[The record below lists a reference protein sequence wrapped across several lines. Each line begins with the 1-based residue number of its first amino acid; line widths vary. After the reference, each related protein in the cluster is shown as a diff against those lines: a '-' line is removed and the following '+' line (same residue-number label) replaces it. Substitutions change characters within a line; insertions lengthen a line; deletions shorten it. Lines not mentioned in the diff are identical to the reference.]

1 MYKKIIKLFLI
12 MIVMNTAWVMGKE
25 GSRSSG
31 EERSIFDRAEITAC
45 SCGMTH
51 RLGVHVGRDGERT
64 ITDTIGYYT
73 PPTFAEDYNDFM
85 SGLQVTGDDSIVT
98 RIHML
103 TSGIIN
109 QFHVMTRNLNADG
122 VVVDDYAPVDTWV
135 YGPAFQ
141 QDDEGLWHSQY
152 PSMAN
157 TYDGTMP
164 STIQLLMDYTLPT
177 AFGNSDPEIHFNDQG
192 IWDPWAASTV
202 GPSVGWNVF
211 DFPTWTLDGLGI
223 NVVSDSLGVPDEM
236 LYVYVGYNMV
246 STDPSGSVVDNIAT
260 IWQDGT
266 VDENDNWSCRST
278 LHGQGTTGAWYG
290 IWNSVYPYHHL
301 TQAVVQYEAV
311 PPFVEQLPNFS
322 DTWAEEKEI
331 WADVVDLDGDAFSCT
346 LNVTIAPESG
356 NSYDQEIAMMQD
368 SEVEGRYI
376 ANITMTVGD
385 TVNFYVR
392 ATDVTGRSSTSSWR
406 SFIRVATP
414 SNAQYVLV
422 LEDGTID
429 TLGGTWGSLYTSGD
443 GLNQVL
449 QGSQKYYIW
458 NVNDRGGVDYD
469 VINHPNFDLI
479 VKYGWG
485 GGTMPSTGEDIY
497 GFGDFLDRG
506 GRLLYS
512 DMDYFWKTDLA
523 ADGIFSEGDFAYDY
537 LGLSYYWNDPDND
550 GDGTNG
556 GSGDLN
562 HFGVD
567 DDPITSTWENTAFG
581 PLDYESIAWT
591 NWGDFM
597 DVGLADAIFSGD
609 QSFSQTG
616 SRYNGLGF
624 DAPFKTIY
632 FSFPIEAA
640 NPNLESFTTLL
651 SNSVDWLMGYGGPVG
666 TIAQATPQDGE
677 TVDLNTTDQLTFIFG
692 GSISDPDGD
701 LIGYKIVLEGDLAVL
716 DIPASDGVSAS
727 VSAADVTVMIG
738 ENQSLTGTWKVVAS
752 DGLESIESG
761 TRTLTLVTGTLSSKE
776 EVLPK
781 KFTLM
786 GNYPN
791 PFNPDTKI
799 RIEMPISA
807 NVTIIIRDILGREI
821 SRLGNKV
828 YSPGLHS
835 FGWDGKNY
843 SGNNVPSGVYVYEV
857 VATEVST
864 GNQLYRATDKMI
876 LMK

>member
-1 MYKKIIKLFLI
+1 MYKKIIRLFLI
-12 MIVMNTAWVMGKE
+12 MIVINTAWVMGKE

-31 EERSIFDRAEITAC
+31 DERSIIDRAEITTC
-45 SCGMTH
+45 NCGMTH

-64 ITDTIGYYT
+64 ITDTISYYT
-73 PPTFAEDYNDFM
+73 DPSYVEDYSDFM
-85 SGLQVTGDDSIVT
+85 SGYQSTGDDSVVT
-98 RIHML
+98 RIHLL
-103 TSGIIN
+103 TAGVIN
-109 QFHVMTRNLNADG
+109 QFHVMTRNLNPDG

-135 YGPAFQ
+135 YGPAYQ
-141 QDDEGLWHSQY
+141 QDDEGLWHAQY
-152 PSMAN
+152 PSMGN
-157 TYDGTMP
+157 TYDGAME
-164 STIQLLMDYTLPT
+164 SSLQLLMPYTIPT
-177 AFGNSDPEIHFNDQG
+177 VFSNSDPENHFNAQG
-192 IWDPWAASTV
+192 QWDPWAATS
-202 GPSVGWNVF
+202 GGWNVF

-246 STDPSGSVVDNIAT
+246 STDVGGSVVENIAT

-266 VDENDNWSCRST
+266 PDPTDNWSCRST
-278 LHGQGTTGAWYG
+278 IHSISPEGGSWYG
-290 IWNSVYPYHHL
+290 IWNGEFPYHHL

-322 DTWAEEKEI
+322 DTWAEEKEV
-331 WADVVDLDGDAFSCT
+331 WADVIDLDGDAFACT
-346 LNVTIAPESG
+346 LNVTIAPEGG
-356 NSYDQEIAMMQD
+356 NPYDQEIAMMQD

-376 ANITMTVGD
+376 ANVTMAVGD
-385 TVNFYVR
+385 TVNFYIR

-406 SFIRVATP
+406 SFVRVSAPTP
-414 SNAQYVLV
+414 SQHVLV
-422 LEDGTID
+422 LQDGTRD
-429 TLGGTWGSLYTSGD
+429 SLGGTWGSIYTSGT
-443 GLNQVL
+443 GLNPL
-449 QGSQKYYIW
+449 FGSTGYYVW
-458 NVNDRGGVDYD
+458 NVNDHSGVDYD

-479 VKYGWG
+479 VKHGWAG
-485 GGTMPSTGEDIY
+485 GAMPSTGEDIY

-512 DMDYFWKTDLA
+512 DMDYFWKTDL
-523 ADGIFSEGDFAYDY
+523 GTEGSFSEGDFAYDY

-550 GDGTNG
+550 GDGANG

-562 HFGVD
+562 HFGID
-567 DDPITSTWENTAFG
+567 NDPITSTWENSAYG
-581 PLDYESIAWT
+581 PLDYEQIGWT

-597 DVGLADAIFSGD
+597 TVELADHVFIGD
-609 QSFSQTG
+609 QSYNKTG

-624 DAPFKTIY
+624 DAPFKTVY
-632 FSFPIEAA
+632 FSFPIEAGA
-640 NPNLESFTTLL
+640 DFTTLL
-651 SNSVDWLMGYGGPVG
+651 SNSVDWLMGYGGPTG

-677 TVDLNTTDQLTFIFG
+677 TVDLSTTDQLTFLFG
-692 GSISDPDGD
+692 GSVSDPDDD
-701 LIGYKIVLEGDLAVL
+701 LIGYKIVLEGDLADL
-716 DIPASDGVSAS
+716 DVPASYGTSAS
-727 VSAADVTVMIG
+727 VSTADVIAMIG

-761 TRTLTLVTGTLSSKE
+761 TRTLTVVTGTLSSKE
-776 EVLPK
+776 DVFPK
-781 KFTLM
+781 QFTLM

-791 PFNPDTKI
+791 PFNPDTQI
-799 RIEMPISA
+799 RIEIPISA

-821 SRLGNKV
+821 SRLGNEV

>member
-31 EERSIFDRAEITAC
+31 EERSIIDRAEITAC
-45 SCGMTH
+45 NCGMTH

-73 PPTFAEDYNDFM
+73 PPTFVEDYGDFM
-85 SGLQVTGDDSIVT
+85 SGYQSTGDDSVVT
-98 RIHML
+98 RIHLL
-103 TSGIIN
+103 TAGIIN
-109 QFHVMTRNLNADG
+109 QYHVMTRNVGPDG
-122 VVVDDYAPVDTWV
+122 NVSDAWAPVDIWI

-157 TYDGTMP
+157 TYDGALPT
-164 STIQLLMDYTLPT
+164 TIQLLMPWTLPS
-177 AFGNSDPEIHFNDQG
+177 FFDNSDPENHFNSQG
-192 IWDPWAASTV
+192 QWDPWAATS
-202 GPSVGWNVF
+202 GGWNVY
-211 DFPTWTLDGLGI
+211 DFPSNTLDGLGI

-246 STDPSGSVVDNIAT
+246 SDLNANPPDNIAT

-278 LHGQGTTGAWYG
+278 LHSIAPEGGAWYG
-290 IWNSVYPYHHL
+290 IWNGTYPYHHL
-301 TQAVVQYEAV
+301 TQVVVEYEAV
-311 PPFVEQLPNFS
+311 PPFVEQLPTFS
-322 DTWAEEKEI
+322 DTWADEKEV
-331 WADVVDLDGDAFSCT
+331 WADVVDLDGDAFACT
-346 LNVTIAPESG
+346 LNVTIAPEGG
-356 NSYDQEIAMMQD
+356 NPYDQQIAMMQD
-368 SEVEGRYI
+368 LEVEGRYI
-376 ANITMTVGD
+376 ANVTMAVGD
-385 TVNFYVR
+385 TVNFNVR

-406 SFIRVATP
+406 SFIRVSEP
-414 SNAQYVLV
+414 NILQHVLV
-422 LEDGTID
+422 LQDGTRD
-429 TLGGTWGSLYTSGD
+429 SLGQDNWGSIYTSPD
-443 GLNQVL
+443 GLNPIL
-449 QGSQKYYIW
+449 EGSSNYYIW
-458 NVNDRGGVDYD
+458 NVNDRNGVDYD

-497 GFGDFLDRG
+497 GFGDFLDGG

-512 DMDYFWKTDLA
+512 DMDYFWKTGLA
-523 ADGIFSEGDFAYDY
+523 DVGIFSPGDFAYDY
-537 LGLSYYWNDPDND
+537 LGLLNYINDPDND
-550 GDGTNG
+550 GDGANG
-556 GSGDLN
+556 GSGGLN
-562 HFGVD
+562 HYGVD
-567 DDPITSTWENTAFG
+567 DDPITSTWENSAYG
-581 PLDYESIAWT
+581 PLDYELMGWT
-591 NWGDFM
+591 NWGDHM
-597 DVGLADAIFSGD
+597 TVSLADYIFVDIS
-609 QSFSQTG
+609 SNKTG

-624 DAPFKTIY
+624 DAPFKTVY
-632 FSFPIEAA
+632 FSFPIEAGA
-640 NPNLESFTTLL
+640 DFTTLL
-651 SNSVDWLMGYGGPVG
+651 SNSVDWLMGYGGPTG

-677 TVDLNTTDQLTFIFG
+677 TVDLSTTDQLTFLFG
-692 GSISDPDGD
+692 GSVSDPDDD
-701 LIGYKIVLEGDLAVL
+701 LIGYKIVLEGDLADL
-716 DIPASDGVSAS
+716 EIPASDGVSAS

-776 EVLPK
+776 EVFPK
-781 KFTLM
+781 QFTLM

-799 RIEMPISA
+799 RIEIPISA

-821 SRLGNKV
+821 SRLGNEV

>member
-1 MYKKIIKLFLI
+1 MYKKIIRLFLI
-12 MIVMNTAWVMGKE
+12 MIVINTAWVMGKE

-31 EERSIFDRAEITAC
+31 DERSIIDRAEITTC
-45 SCGMTH
+45 NCGMTH

-64 ITDTIGYYT
+64 ITDTISYYT
-73 PPTFAEDYNDFM
+73 DPSYVEDYSDFM
-85 SGLQVTGDDSIVT
+85 SGYQSTGDDSVVT
-98 RIHML
+98 RIHLL
-103 TSGIIN
+103 TAGVIN
-109 QFHVMTRNLNADG
+109 QFHVMTRNLNPDG

-135 YGPAFQ
+135 YGPAYQ
-141 QDDEGLWHSQY
+141 QDDEGLWHAQY
-152 PSMAN
+152 PSMGN
-157 TYDGTMP
+157 TYDGAME
-164 STIQLLMDYTLPT
+164 SSLQLLMPYTIPT
-177 AFGNSDPEIHFNDQG
+177 VFSNSDPENHFNAQG
-192 IWDPWAASTV
+192 EWDPWAATS
-202 GPSVGWNVF
+202 GGWNVF

-246 STDPSGSVVDNIAT
+246 STDVGGSVVENIAT

-266 VDENDNWSCRST
+266 PDPTDNWSCRST
-278 LHGQGTTGAWYG
+278 IHSISPEGGSWYG
-290 IWNSVYPYHHL
+290 IWNGEFPYHHL

-322 DTWAEEKEI
+322 DTWAEEKEV
-331 WADVVDLDGDAFSCT
+331 WADVIDLDGDAFACT
-346 LNVTIAPESG
+346 LNVTIAPEGG
-356 NSYDQEIAMMQD
+356 NPYDQEIAMMQD

-376 ANITMTVGD
+376 ANVTMAVGD
-385 TVNFYVR
+385 TVNFYIR

-406 SFIRVATP
+406 SFVRVSAPTP
-414 SNAQYVLV
+414 SQHVLV
-422 LEDGTID
+422 LQDGTRD
-429 TLGGTWGSLYTSGD
+429 SLGGTWGSIYTSGT
-443 GLNQVL
+443 GLNPL
-449 QGSQKYYIW
+449 FGSTGYYVW
-458 NVNDRGGVDYD
+458 NVNDHSGVDYD

-479 VKYGWG
+479 VKHGWAG
-485 GGTMPSTGEDIY
+485 GAMPSTGEDIY
-497 GFGDFLDRG
+497 GFGDFLNGG

-512 DMDYFWKTDLA
+512 DMDYFWKTDL
-523 ADGIFSEGDFAYDY
+523 GNEGSFSEGDFAYDY

-562 HFGVD
+562 HFGID
-567 DDPITSTWENTAFG
+567 NDPITSPWENSAYG
-581 PLDYESIAWT
+581 PLDYELVGWT

-597 DVGLADAIFSGD
+597 TVELADHVFIGD
-609 QSFSQTG
+609 QSYNKTG

-624 DAPFKTIY
+624 DAPFKTVY

-640 NPNLESFTTLL
+640 EDFTTLL
-651 SNSVDWLMGYGGPVG
+651 SNSVDWLMGYGGPTG

-677 TVDLNTTDQLTFIFG
+677 TVDLSATGQLTFIFG
-692 GSISDPDGD
+692 GSVSDPDGD
-701 LIGYKIVLEGDLAVL
+701 LIGYKIVLEGDLADL
-716 DIPASDGVSAS
+716 EIPASDGVSAS
-727 VSAADVTVMIG
+727 VSAADVTAMIG

-761 TRTLTLVTGTLSSKE
+761 TRSLTVITGTLSSKE
-776 EVLPK
+776 EVFPK
-781 KFTLM
+781 QFTLM

-791 PFNPDTKI
+791 PFNPDTQI
-799 RIEMPISA
+799 RIEIPISA

-821 SRLGNKV
+821 SRLGNEV

>member
-1 MYKKIIKLFLI
+1 VIVTMYKKIIRLFLI
-12 MIVMNTAWVMGKE
+12 MIVINTAWVMGKE
-25 GSRSSG
+25 GSRLSG
-31 EERSIFDRAEITAC
+31 DERSIIDRAEITTC
-45 SCGMTH
+45 NCGMTH

-64 ITDTIGYYT
+64 ITDTISYYT
-73 PPTFAEDYNDFM
+73 DPSYVEDYSDFM
-85 SGLQVTGDDSIVT
+85 SGYQSTGDDSVVT
-98 RIHML
+98 RIHLL
-103 TSGIIN
+103 TAGVIN
-109 QFHVMTRNLNADG
+109 QFHVMTRNLNPDG

-135 YGPAFQ
+135 YGPAYQ
-141 QDDEGLWHSQY
+141 QDDEGLWHAQY
-152 PSMAN
+152 PSMGN
-157 TYDGTMP
+157 TYDGAME
-164 STIQLLMDYTLPT
+164 SSLQLLMPYTIPT
-177 AFGNSDPEIHFNDQG
+177 VFSNSDPENHFNAQG
-192 IWDPWAASTV
+192 EWDPWAATS
-202 GPSVGWNVF
+202 GGWNVF

-246 STDPSGSVVDNIAT
+246 STDVGGSVVENIAT

-266 VDENDNWSCRST
+266 PDPTDNWSCRST
-278 LHGQGTTGAWYG
+278 IHSISPEGGSWYG
-290 IWNSVYPYHHL
+290 IWNGEFPYHHL

-322 DTWAEEKEI
+322 DTWAEEKEV
-331 WADVVDLDGDAFSCT
+331 WADVIDLDGDAFACT
-346 LNVTIAPESG
+346 LNVTIAPEGG
-356 NSYDQEIAMMQD
+356 NPYDQEIAMMQD

-376 ANITMTVGD
+376 ANVTMAVGD
-385 TVNFYVR
+385 TVNFYIR

-406 SFIRVATP
+406 SFVRVSAPTP
-414 SNAQYVLV
+414 SQHVLV
-422 LEDGTID
+422 LQDGTRD
-429 TLGGTWGSLYTSGD
+429 SLGGTWGSIYTSGT
-443 GLNQVL
+443 GLNPL
-449 QGSQKYYIW
+449 FGSTGYYVW
-458 NVNDRGGVDYD
+458 NVNDHSGVDYD

-479 VKYGWG
+479 VKHGWAG
-485 GGTMPSTGEDIY
+485 GAMPSTGEDIY
-497 GFGDFLDRG
+497 GFGDFLNRG

-512 DMDYFWKTDLA
+512 DMDYFWKTDLG
-523 ADGIFSEGDFAYDY
+523 DEGSFSEGDFAYDY

-562 HFGVD
+562 HFGID
-567 DDPITSTWENTAFG
+567 NDPITSPWENSAYG
-581 PLDYESIAWT
+581 PLDYELVGWT

-597 DVGLADAIFSGD
+597 TVELADHVFIGD
-609 QSFSQTG
+609 QSYNKTG

-624 DAPFKTIY
+624 DAPFKTVY

-640 NPNLESFTTLL
+640 EDFTTLL
-651 SNSVDWLMGYGGPVG
+651 SNSVDWLMGYGGPTG

-677 TVDLNTTDQLTFIFG
+677 TVDLSATGQLTFIFG
-692 GSISDPDGD
+692 GSVSDPDGD
-701 LIGYKIVLEGDLAVL
+701 LIGYKIVLEGDLADL
-716 DIPASDGVSAS
+716 EIPASDGVSAS
-727 VSAADVTVMIG
+727 VSAADVTAMIG

-761 TRTLTLVTGTLSSKE
+761 TRTLTVITGTLSSKE
-776 EVLPK
+776 DVFPK
-781 KFTLM
+781 QFTLM

-799 RIEMPISA
+799 RIEIPIST
-807 NVTIIIRDILGREI
+807 NVTIIISDILGREI

-843 SGNNVPSGVYVYEV
+843 SGNNVPSGVYLYEV
-857 VATEVST
+857 VATDVST
-864 GNQLYRATDKMI
+864 GNPFFRATDKMI

>member
-31 EERSIFDRAEITAC
+31 EERSIIDRAEITAC
-45 SCGMTH
+45 NCGMTH

-73 PPTFAEDYNDFM
+73 PPTFVEDYGDFM
-85 SGLQVTGDDSIVT
+85 SGYQSTGDDSVVT
-98 RIHML
+98 RIHLL
-103 TSGIIN
+103 TAGIIN
-109 QFHVMTRNLNADG
+109 QYHVMTRNVGPDG
-122 VVVDDYAPVDTWV
+122 NVSDAWAPVDIWI

-157 TYDGTMP
+157 TYDGALPT
-164 STIQLLMDYTLPT
+164 TIQLLMPWTLPS
-177 AFGNSDPEIHFNDQG
+177 FFDNSDPENHFNSQG
-192 IWDPWAASTV
+192 QWDPWAATS
-202 GPSVGWNVF
+202 GGWNVY
-211 DFPTWTLDGLGI
+211 DFPSNTLDGLGI

-246 STDPSGSVVDNIAT
+246 SDLNANPPDNIAT

-278 LHGQGTTGAWYG
+278 LHSIAPEGGAWYG
-290 IWNSVYPYHHL
+290 IWNGTYPYHHL
-301 TQAVVQYEAV
+301 TQVVVEYEAV
-311 PPFVEQLPNFS
+311 PPFVEQLPTFS
-322 DTWAEEKEI
+322 DTWAEEKEV
-331 WADVVDLDGDAFSCT
+331 WADVVDLDGDAFACT
-346 LNVTIAPESG
+346 LNVTIAPEGG
-356 NSYDQEIAMMQD
+356 NPYDQQIAMMQD
-368 SEVEGRYI
+368 LEVEGRYI
-376 ANITMTVGD
+376 ANVTMAVGD
-385 TVNFYVR
+385 TVNFNVR

-406 SFIRVATP
+406 SFIRVSEP
-414 SNAQYVLV
+414 NILQHVLV
-422 LEDGTID
+422 LQDGTRD
-429 TLGGTWGSLYTSGD
+429 SLGQDNWGSIYTSPD
-443 GLNQVL
+443 GLNPIL
-449 QGSQKYYIW
+449 EGSSNYYIW
-458 NVNDRGGVDYD
+458 NVNDRNGVDYD

-497 GFGDFLDRG
+497 GFGDFLDGG

-512 DMDYFWKTDLA
+512 DMDYFWKTGLA
-523 ADGIFSEGDFAYDY
+523 DVGIFSPGDFAYDY
-537 LGLSYYWNDPDND
+537 LGLLNYINDPDND
-550 GDGTNG
+550 GDGANG
-556 GSGDLN
+556 GSGGLN
-562 HFGVD
+562 HYGVD
-567 DDPITSTWENTAFG
+567 DDPITSTWENSAYG
-581 PLDYESIAWT
+581 PLDYELMGWT
-591 NWGDFM
+591 NWGDHM
-597 DVGLADAIFSGD
+597 TVSLADYIFVDIS
-609 QSFSQTG
+609 SNKTG

-624 DAPFKTIY
+624 DAPFKTVY
-632 FSFPIEAA
+632 FSFPIEAGA
-640 NPNLESFTTLL
+640 DFTTLL
-651 SNSVDWLMGYGGPVG
+651 SNSVDWLMGYGGPAG

-677 TVDLNTTDQLTFIFG
+677 TVDLSTTDQLTFIFG
-692 GSISDPDGD
+692 GSVSDPDDD
-701 LIGYKIVLEGDLAVL
+701 LIGYKIVLEGDLADL
-716 DIPASDGVSAS
+716 EIPASDGVSAS

-776 EVLPK
+776 EVFPK
-781 KFTLM
+781 QFTLM

-799 RIEMPISA
+799 RIEIPISA

-821 SRLGNKV
+821 SRLGNEV

>member
-1 MYKKIIKLFLI
+1 MYKKIIRLFLI
-12 MIVMNTAWVMGKE
+12 MIVINTAWVMGKE

-31 EERSIFDRAEITAC
+31 EERSIIDRAEITAC
-45 SCGMTH
+45 NCGMTH

-73 PPTFAEDYNDFM
+73 PPTFVEDYGDFM
-85 SGLQVTGDDSIVT
+85 SGYQSTGDDSVVT
-98 RIHML
+98 RIHLL
-103 TSGIIN
+103 TAGIIN
-109 QFHVMTRNLNADG
+109 QYHVMTRNVGPDG
-122 VVVDDYAPVDTWV
+122 NVSDAWAPVDIWI

-157 TYDGTMP
+157 TYDGALPT
-164 STIQLLMDYTLPT
+164 TIQLLMPWTLPS
-177 AFGNSDPEIHFNDQG
+177 FFDNSDPENHFNSQG
-192 IWDPWAASTV
+192 QWDPWAATS
-202 GPSVGWNVF
+202 GGWNVY
-211 DFPTWTLDGLGI
+211 DFPSNTLDGLGI

-246 STDPSGSVVDNIAT
+246 SDLNANPPDNIAT

-278 LHGQGTTGAWYG
+278 LHSIAPEGGAWYG
-290 IWNSVYPYHHL
+290 IWNGTYPYHHL
-301 TQAVVQYEAV
+301 TQVVVEYEAV
-311 PPFVEQLPNFS
+311 PPFVEQLPTFS
-322 DTWAEEKEI
+322 DTWADEKEV
-331 WADVVDLDGDAFSCT
+331 WADVVDLDGDAFACT
-346 LNVTIAPESG
+346 LNVTIAPEGG
-356 NSYDQEIAMMQD
+356 NPYDQQIAMMQD
-368 SEVEGRYI
+368 LEVEGRYI
-376 ANITMTVGD
+376 ANVTMAVGD
-385 TVNFYVR
+385 TVNFNVR

-406 SFIRVATP
+406 SFIRVSEP
-414 SNAQYVLV
+414 NILQHVLV
-422 LEDGTID
+422 LQDGTRD
-429 TLGGTWGSLYTSGD
+429 SLGQDNWGSIYTSPD
-443 GLNQVL
+443 GLNPIL
-449 QGSQKYYIW
+449 EGSSNYYIW
-458 NVNDRGGVDYD
+458 NVNDRNGVDYD

-497 GFGDFLDRG
+497 GFGDFLDGG

-512 DMDYFWKTDLA
+512 DMDYFWKTGLA
-523 ADGIFSEGDFAYDY
+523 DVGIFSPGDFAYDY
-537 LGLSYYWNDPDND
+537 LGLLNYINDPDND
-550 GDGTNG
+550 GDGANG
-556 GSGDLN
+556 GSGGLN
-562 HFGVD
+562 HYGVD
-567 DDPITSTWENTAFG
+567 DDPITSTWENSAYG
-581 PLDYESIAWT
+581 PLDYELMGWT
-591 NWGDFM
+591 NWGDHM
-597 DVGLADAIFSGD
+597 TVSLADYIFVDIS
-609 QSFSQTG
+609 SNKTG

-624 DAPFKTIY
+624 DAPFKTVY
-632 FSFPIEAA
+632 FSFPIEAGA
-640 NPNLESFTTLL
+640 DFTTLL
-651 SNSVDWLMGYGGPVG
+651 SNSVDWLMGYGGPTG

-677 TVDLNTTDQLTFIFG
+677 TVDLSTTDQLTFIFG
-692 GSISDPDGD
+692 GSVSDPDDD
-701 LIGYKIVLEGDLAVL
+701 LIGYKIVLEGDLADL
-716 DIPASDGVSAS
+716 EIPASDGVSAS

-776 EVLPK
+776 EVFPK
-781 KFTLM
+781 QFTLM

-791 PFNPDTKI
+791 PFNPDTQI
-799 RIEMPISA
+799 RIEIPISA

-821 SRLGNKV
+821 SRLGNEV

>member
-1 MYKKIIKLFLI
+1 MIVTMYKKIIRLFLI
-12 MIVMNTAWVMGKE
+12 MIAINTAWVMGKE
-25 GSRSSG
+25 GSRLSG
-31 EERSIFDRAEITAC
+31 DERSIIDRAEITTC
-45 SCGMTH
+45 NCGMTH

-64 ITDTIGYYT
+64 ITDTISYYT
-73 PPTFAEDYNDFM
+73 DPSYVEDYSDFM
-85 SGLQVTGDDSIVT
+85 SGYQSTGDDSVVT
-98 RIHML
+98 RIHLL
-103 TSGIIN
+103 TAGVIN
-109 QFHVMTRNLNADG
+109 QFHVMTRNLNPDG

-135 YGPAFQ
+135 YGPAYQ
-141 QDDEGLWHSQY
+141 QDDEGLWHAQY
-152 PSMAN
+152 PSMGN
-157 TYDGTMP
+157 TYDGAME
-164 STIQLLMDYTLPT
+164 SSLQLLMPYTIPT
-177 AFGNSDPEIHFNDQG
+177 VFSNSDPENHFNAQG
-192 IWDPWAASTV
+192 EWDPWAATS
-202 GPSVGWNVF
+202 GGWNVF

-246 STDPSGSVVDNIAT
+246 STDVGGSVVENIAT

-266 VDENDNWSCRST
+266 PDPTDNWSCRST
-278 LHGQGTTGAWYG
+278 IHSISPEGGSWYG
-290 IWNSVYPYHHL
+290 IWNGEFPYHHL

-322 DTWAEEKEI
+322 DTWAEEKEV
-331 WADVVDLDGDAFSCT
+331 WADVIDLDGDAFACT
-346 LNVTIAPESG
+346 LNVTIAPEGG
-356 NSYDQEIAMMQD
+356 NPYDQEIAMMQD

-376 ANITMTVGD
+376 ANVTMAVGD
-385 TVNFYVR
+385 TVNFYIR

-406 SFIRVATP
+406 SFVRVSAPTP
-414 SNAQYVLV
+414 SQHVLV
-422 LEDGTID
+422 LQDGTRD
-429 TLGGTWGSLYTSGD
+429 SLGGTWGSIYTSGT
-443 GLNQVL
+443 GLNPL
-449 QGSQKYYIW
+449 FGSTGYYVW
-458 NVNDRGGVDYD
+458 NVNDHSGVDYD

-479 VKYGWG
+479 VKHGWAG
-485 GGTMPSTGEDIY
+485 GAMPSTGEDIY
-497 GFGDFLDRG
+497 GFGDFLNGG

-512 DMDYFWKTDLA
+512 DMDYFWKTDLG
-523 ADGIFSEGDFAYDY
+523 DEGSFSEGDFAYDY

-562 HFGVD
+562 HSGID
-567 DDPITSTWENTAFG
+567 NDPITSPWENSAYG
-581 PLDYESIAWT
+581 PLDYELVGWT

-597 DVGLADAIFSGD
+597 TVELADHVFIGD
-609 QSFSQTG
+609 QSYNKTG

-624 DAPFKTIY
+624 DAPFKTVY

-640 NPNLESFTTLL
+640 EDFTTLL
-651 SNSVDWLMGYGGPVG
+651 SNSVDWLMGYGGPTG

-677 TVDLNTTDQLTFIFG
+677 TVDLSATGQLTFIFG
-692 GSISDPDGD
+692 GSVSDPDGD
-701 LIGYKIVLEGDLAVL
+701 LIGYKIVLEGDLADL
-716 DIPASDGVSAS
+716 EIPASDGVSAS
-727 VSAADVTVMIG
+727 VSAADVTAMIG

-761 TRTLTLVTGTLSSKE
+761 TRTLTVITGTLSSKE
-776 EVLPK
+776 DVFPK
-781 KFTLM
+781 QFTLM

-799 RIEMPISA
+799 RIEIPIST
-807 NVTIIIRDILGREI
+807 NVTIIISDILGREI

-843 SGNNVPSGVYVYEV
+843 SGNNVPSGVYLYEV
-857 VATEVST
+857 VATDVST
-864 GNQLYRATDKMI
+864 GNPFFRATDKMI